1 MCEHPPEA
9 LQRVLGCAPLKL
21 EALKYLEVKSKLAP
35 RRIFG
40 EERTGGKG
48 WVSVVRSFRNAV
60 RNTLRLRL
68 GIIRLGIIW
77 PRLAAQHD
85 FRFAQPMSHGRGGG
99 VLIGAQLMCGA
110 DVLETGAGGSRR
122 PYNV

>member
-1 MCEHPPEA
+1 VSIPLRHSSESW
-9 LQRVLGCAPLKL
+9 GAPLKL

-68 GIIRLGIIW
+68 GIIIW
-77 PRLAAQHD
+77 PRLAAQLA

-110 DVLETGAGGSRR
+110 DVLEAGAGGSRR

>member
-1 MCEHPPEA
+1 MNIPLRHSSESWGAA
-9 LQRVLGCAPLKL
+9 LKV
-21 EALKYLEVKSKLAP
+21 EALKCLEVKSKLAP

-60 RNTLRLRL
+60 RNTLRLML
-68 GIIRLGIIW
+68 GVIR
-77 PRLAAQHD
+77 PRLAAQLA

-110 DVLETGAGGSRR
+110 DVLEAGAGGSSYRR
-122 PYNV
+122 PYTL